1 MLRWIARALL
11 VAVIA
16 VGAFAA
22 WQWPYTANLWR
33 AVSEGRAEY
42 PDLADRLP
50 VVEKVAGAPA
60 PLPGEP
66 AVDEAARFAE
76 AISYAESQR
85 SWSLLIWQGG
95 RLHVEKYMNGSSAA
109 ARPESAS
116 MHKTVLAMVV
126 GQALADGVFKSLD
139 DPIGAYIEEW
149 AGDDRG
155 KITLRQLLSMSSGL
169 TTTASSGGLFSET
182 LRFQMGLF
190 PERLLLSRQVA
201 RPPNTDFEY
210 LNVNSNL
217 VGLALQRSLGRRYA
231 EYLSEKIWRPI
242 GASDGYV
249 VPARPGGFVKTSGTL
264 LAQAR
269 DWLRVG
275 LLLKDDGLFDGRRVL
290 PEGWVAQ
297 MTASSATN
305 PIYGMQVWRASP
317 HVAERYYNN

>member
-1 MLRWIARALL
+1 
-11 VAVIA
+11 
-16 VGAFAA
+16 
-22 WQWPYTANLWR
+22 
-33 AVSEGRAEY
+33 
-42 PDLADRLP
+42 
-50 VVEKVAGAPA
+50 
-60 PLPGEP
+60 
-66 AVDEAARFAE
+66 
-76 AISYAESQR
+76 
-85 SWSLLIWQGG
+85 
-95 RLHVEKYMNGSSAA
+95 
-109 ARPESAS
+109 
-116 MHKTVLAMVV
+116 
-126 GQALADGVFKSLD
+126 FKSLD

-182 LRFQMGLF
+182 MRFQMGLF
-190 PERLLLSRQVA
+190 PERLLLGRQVA

-275 LLLKDDGLFDGRRVL
+275 LLLKDDGLFNGRRVL

-317 HVAERYYNN
+317 HVAERYYNNARQGFMVPAAEPFLAEDMVYLDGFGGQRVYVSPAEDLVIVRTGPFSPKWDDAALPNLVVKELRAP